1 MKSKSNHPTYAK
13 AFTCIY
19 SYHIFYSASEMWD
32 QCDSVLLHSTLLAIL
47 LCLGSYKQCCI
58 QLLKKLHKCCNMD
71 MLEDLLIYSHSPS
84 GAVHLR
90 NHAYISV
97 TSPAAMLQ
105 YINVAMY
112 VTSFVVCISLFSLK
126 FTCLMKEQILNSY
139 IIHKK
144 TRYNKYVCN
153 GYLLLVM

>member
-1 MKSKSNHPTYAK
+1 
-13 AFTCIY
+13 
-19 SYHIFYSASEMWD
+19 
-32 QCDSVLLHSTLLAIL
+32 
-47 LCLGSYKQCCI
+47 
-58 QLLKKLHKCCNMD
+58 MD

-97 TSPAAMLQ
+97 TPLAAMLQ

-126 FTCLMKEQILNSY
+126 FTCLMKEQMLNSY
-139 IIHKK
+139 IIHQK
-144 TRYNKYVCN
+144 
-153 GYLLLVM
+153 